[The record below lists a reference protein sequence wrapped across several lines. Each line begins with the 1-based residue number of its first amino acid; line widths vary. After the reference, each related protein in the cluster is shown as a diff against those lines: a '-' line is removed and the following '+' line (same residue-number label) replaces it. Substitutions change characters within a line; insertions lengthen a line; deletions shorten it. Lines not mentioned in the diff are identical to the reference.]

1 MSGAR
6 TDAAA
11 ARRLAPLLVLS
22 PSVAVVG
29 VWFGVAL
36 VVLLLY
42 SFYTA
47 DPGGTMRP
55 LLTWTNYT
63 RFLFDSLYY
72 RVIWR
77 SLELGV
83 TVTLWC
89 LVLGFPLAYRLA
101 RTRSSVRPGLVVMLL
116 LFPLMTA

>member
-11 ARRLAPLLVLS
+11 ARRLAPLLLLS
-22 PSVAVVG
+22 PSIALLGVCFVVP
-29 VWFGVAL
+29 L
-36 VVLLLY
+36 LVLLLY

-63 RFLFDSLYY
+63 RFLFDSLDY
-72 RVIWR
+72 RGIWR

-89 LVLGFPLAYRLA
+89 LALGFPLAYRLA
-101 RTRSSVRPGLVVMLL
+101 RPRTSGRRRLVLMLL
-116 LFPLMTA
+116 LF